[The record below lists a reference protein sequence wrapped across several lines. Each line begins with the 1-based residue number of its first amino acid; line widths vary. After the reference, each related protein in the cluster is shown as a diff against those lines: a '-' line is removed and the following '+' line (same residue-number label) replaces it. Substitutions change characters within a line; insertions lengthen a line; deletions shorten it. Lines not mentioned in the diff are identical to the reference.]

1 MKRLFL
7 HLFHMFIV
15 KNEKAHKL
23 AEASL
28 LVLYKVMLFLELS
41 PHRSDHAYTEGDR
54 GKCSLKIL
62 LVSIRIALICKSFTS
77 LNYRSRSKAKTIFLS

>member
-28 LVLYKVMLFLELS
+28 LVLYKVMLFLELF
-41 PHRSDHAYTEGDR
+41 RI
-54 GKCSLKIL
+54 GKIM
-62 LVSIRIALICKSFTS
+62 RIQREIEESV
-77 LNYRSRSKAKTIFLS
+77 RSKYYLYQFVSHGFVRVLLL